1 MAKTKYRV
9 FYGAALIP
17 ILAGCASNPIAL
29 LPVEPEPLRPDTYIP
44 KGQLQVYSDVE
55 THEIG
60 DDTFYYPH
68 KPYSVHDDSGRIVK
82 FVSNHMGDTDESP
95 ARVTIPAGRY
105 NIVAESSS
113 YGRVTVPVVIQ
124 QDRTTVV
131 HLDGAWKPSSSTSS
145 NEVVRLPDGEA
156 IGWK

>member
-1 MAKTKYRV
+1 
-9 FYGAALIP
+9 
-17 ILAGCASNPIAL
+17 
-29 LPVEPEPLRPDTYIP
+29 
-44 KGQLQVYSDVE
+44 
-55 THEIG
+55 
-60 DDTFYYPH
+60 
-68 KPYSVHDDSGRIVK
+68 VK